1 MVRIVSEGS
10 VPVVAEAS
18 GAARLDGAM
27 LDDGGAILED
37 EDEATN
43 GVCARAGN
51 PPIVTTTANRHTDHF
66 V

>member
-1 MVRIVSEGS
+1 M
-10 VPVVAEAS
+10 VAEAS